1 MTIRKIA
8 IPTQVAAAAALAIF
22 QLSVANA
29 QTSNDT
35 LKLDEVVVTGTA
47 TGVSKMKQSS
57 SISTVGSEQILQGQ
71 PTNASDI
78 LRSIP
83 GIRAESSGG
92 GGNANV
98 TVRGLPISA
107 GGSRYVQFQE
117 DGLPVMLFGD
127 VAFQP
132 QTCSFALTTPLKA
145 LKWCVAAPLRPWR
158 PTRQEASS
166 TSSARAVMSLVEALA
181 SPQV

>member
-8 IPTQVAAAAALAIF
+8 TPTQVAAAAALAIF

-29 QTSNDT
+29 QSSNDT

-47 TGVSKMKQSS
+47 TGASKMKQSS
-57 SISTVGSEQILQGQ
+57 SISTVASEQILQGQ

-127 VAFQP
+127 VAF
-132 QTCSFALTTPLKA
+132 STPDMFLRA
-145 LKWCVAAPLRPWR
+145 DNSVESLEVVRGGSASTLATNAPGGIINFISKTGDEP
-158 PTRQEASS
+158 
-166 TSSARAVMSLVEALA
+166 VEALA